1 MSVQGV
7 SGYFDYAAATP
18 VDPDVFKAMLPYFSD
33 GFYNPSAP
41 YRPARDARSA
51 LETARADVA
60 AVLGAKPVEVIF
72 TAGASE
78 ANNLAIHGVMRRYP
92 DANMIISAIEHES
105 VTAPAQRCT
114 NRVLP
119 VDPKGVI
126 QLEKLTEIIDDQT
139 VLVSVMLA
147 NNEIGT
153 IQPIAR
159 LARELE
165 DLRKQR
171 AASGNTLPLLLHC
184 DAAQAGNYLD
194 LHVHRL
200 GVDMLSLNGGK
211 IYGPKQSGALYV
223 RGGIVLQP
231 LIDGG
236 GQERGLRS
244 GTENVPAC
252 VGFAYALRQAQGV
265 RADEQVRMNE
275 LQRHFFN
282 LVADKLPAVTV
293 NGSLKNRL
301 ANNVHLTFVG
311 QDSERMIMQL
321 DDLGFY
327 AASGS
332 ACSASSEEPSHV
344 LGALGMS
351 DDDIR
356 SSLRFTMGAHTTEG
370 DIDALVDA
378 LANLLA

>member
-1 MSVQGV
+1 MNSL

-18 VDPDVFKAMLPYFSD
+18 VDPDVLAAMQPYFSD
-33 GFYNPSAP
+33 VFHNPSAP
-41 YRPARDARSA
+41 YQPARNARKA
-51 LETARADVA
+51 LEAARANVA

-78 ANNLAIHGVMRRYP
+78 ANNLAVHGVMRQYP
-92 DANMIISAIEHES
+92 GANMVISAIEHDS
-105 VTAPAQRCT
+105 VTAPGQRYA

-126 QLEKLTEIIDDQT
+126 QLEKLSEVIDDQT

-165 DLRKQR
+165 DTRKQR
-171 AASGNTLPLLLHC
+171 AASGNKLPLLLHC

-200 GVDMLSLNGGK
+200 GVDLLSLNGGK

-252 VGFAYALRQAQGV
+252 IGFAYALRQVQEA
-265 RADEQVRMNE
+265 RADEQARMDQ
-275 LQRHFFN
+275 LQRHF
-282 LVADKLPAVTV
+282 LDQVAANLPAAKV

-301 ANNVHLTFVG
+301 ANNVHLTFTG
-311 QDSERMIMQL
+311 QDSERLIMLL
-321 DDLGFY
+321 DDRGIY
-327 AASGS
+327 AATGS

-344 LGALGMS
+344 LGAIGMS

-356 SSLRFTMGAHTTEG
+356 ASLRFTMGAYTTEG
-370 DIDALVDA
+370 DIDALIDA
-378 LANLLA
+378 LASLLA

>member
-1 MSVQGV
+1 MNSL

-18 VDPDVFKAMLPYFSD
+18 VDPDVLAAMQPYFSD
-33 GFYNPSAP
+33 VFYNPSAP
-41 YRPARDARSA
+41 YQPARDARDA
-51 LETARADVA
+51 LEAARADVA
-60 AVLGAKPVEVIF
+60 AILGAKPLEIVF

-78 ANNLAIHGVMRRYP
+78 ANNLAVHGVMRQYP
-92 DANMIISAIEHES
+92 EANIVISAIEHES
-105 VTAPAQRCT
+105 VTAPAQRY
-114 NRVLP
+114 NHRVLP

-126 QLEKLTEIIDDQT
+126 QLERLSEIIDDQT
-139 VLVSVMLA
+139 VLISIMLT

-159 LARELE
+159 LAHAL
-165 DLRKQR
+165 DQIRKQR
-171 AASGNTLPLLLHC
+171 MAQGNALPLLLHC

-211 IYGPKQSGALYV
+211 LYGPKQSGALYV
-223 RGGIVLQP
+223 RGGVVLQP

-252 VGFAYALRQAQGV
+252 IGFAYALQIVQQARG
-265 RADEQVRMNE
+265 DEQARMAE
-275 LQRHFFN
+275 LQKYF
-282 LVADKLPAVTV
+282 LDSVAEKLPTTIV

-301 ANNVHLTFVG
+301 ANNVHLTFAG
-311 QDSERMIMQL
+311 QDSERLIMLL
-321 DDLGFY
+321 DDRGFY

-344 LGALGMS
+344 LSALGMS
-351 DDDIR
+351 DDDIHA
-356 SSLRFTMGAHTTEG
+356 SLRFTMGAHTKQA
-370 DIDALVDA
+370 DIDALIEA
-378 LANLLA
+378 LISVLA